1 MLRRSASAVVALA
14 LVLGAGPAR
23 AAEPA
28 TAPRLVLLG
37 VVLREAGDSFA
48 VIEDAATSRVGF
60 YRVGSSVGV
69 ARISRIEPDRVTIVT
84 DGAPAIL
91 RLGTPVGLVPT
102 PAARPWGPPPGR
114 AEPSERPAVAGAVG
128 EPPVTPPPLYGHPV
142 AVSRPAGPARR
153 EPVVSTG
160 SGAAGEAGLTAT
172 SPTGVAADVTFTGL
186 HHDGGRRRGTEFSSA
201 ALRDLLIG
209 VTLQRLSGSRQQR
222 IELYAPDGSLYQKLS
237 GPAAPT
243 TETRLPVGGTW
254 ITAHGLL
261 GDWTVQVFVDGQT
274 AAAGRATFRLTP

>member
-1 MLRRSASAVVALA
+1 MLRRSAFVALA
-14 LVLGAGPAR
+14 LALGLGAGSAR
-23 AAEPA
+23 AAEP
-28 TAPRLVLLG
+28 APRLVLLG
-37 VVLREAGDSFA
+37 VVVREAGDSFA
-48 VIEDAATSRVGF
+48 VIEDATTSRVGF
-60 YRVGSSVGV
+60 YRVGSSVGG
-69 ARISRIEPDRVTIVT
+69 ARVSRIEPDRVTIVT

-91 RLGTPVGLVPT
+91 RLGTPVGLAPGPATHASVP
-102 PAARPWGPPPGR
+102 PAGR
-114 AEPSERPAVAGAVG
+114 AEPSDRRAVAAAVG
-128 EPPVTPPPLYGHPV
+128 EPPVAPPPSLYGHPV
-142 AVSRPAGPARR
+142 AVGQSAGPARR

-160 SGAAGEAGLTAT
+160 TGAAGEAGSTAT
-172 SPTGVAADVTFTGL
+172 SPSGVAADVTFTGL
-186 HHDGGRRRGTEFSSA
+186 HHNGSRRRGTEFSSA

-261 GDWTVQVFVDGQT
+261 GDWTVQVFVDGQA
-274 AAAGRATFRLTP
+274 AAAGRARFRLTP